1 MARFAATITL
11 IFSLFL
17 LSNARLQ
24 PNEWNPSNSNDLPDS
39 TSNSI
44 HLIDSD
50 TEPKILLPSQKS
62 IEDSVISHEF
72 LEFGSIDAT
81 DDELSGSEDV
91 ILAPLTINSIE
102 DDDEYLEVEQHKM
115 HKNHGG
121 PFHFPFLFGFHKY
134 CHHHSMEEEEKH
146 KKHGF
151 LFHFFHKHCHHHKKD
166 KKYKEME
173 KQFQPLIAGED
184 FPYSGDI
191 MIKSRTAGVFHEKRL
206 HHHHHNNQKKKHSG
220 LLKLFRKFFKH
231 FH

>member
-17 LSNARLQ
+17 PSKARHQ

-50 TEPKILLPSQKS
+50 TEPKIFLPSQKS
-62 IEDSVISHEF
+62 IEDSLISHEF

-91 ILAPLTINSIE
+91 TLAPLTINSIE
-102 DDDEYLEVEQHKM
+102 DDDEYLEVEPHKM
-115 HKNHGG
+115 HKNHGC
-121 PFHFPFLFGFHKY
+121 PFHFPFLFGFHK
-134 CHHHSMEEEEKH
+134 CCRHHSMEEEEKH

-151 LFHFFHKHCHHHKKD
+151 LFHFFHT
-166 KKYKEME
+166 EME

-184 FPYSGDI
+184 FPYGGDI
-191 MIKSRTAGVFHEKRL
+191 MIKSRTAGVFHGKRL

-220 LLKLFRKFFKH
+220 LLKWFRKFFKH